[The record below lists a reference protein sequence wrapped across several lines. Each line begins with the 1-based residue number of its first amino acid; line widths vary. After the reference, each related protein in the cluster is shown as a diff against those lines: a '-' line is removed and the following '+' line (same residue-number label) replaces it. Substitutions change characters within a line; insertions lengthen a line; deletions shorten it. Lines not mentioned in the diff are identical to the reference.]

1 MLTLKKIYLI
11 AQDVINI
18 FLFLEYIASDYPRHD
33 FLPKY
38 TQIYQ
43 TEADP
48 GGGGPPP
55 PKLKKIRF
63 FGLKS
68 WIFTR
73 NTPKIFAPP
82 SARRKFFKI
91 QDPPLPKYTQIHYF
105 LLFLLFWDVLWIIND
120 LLALLSLFVHEFKHH
135 SKVFRNNIKRSRSRS
150 SLLQSRIYPNIP
162 FSILLRYT
170 LSLNP
175 PYRVVGPCSLQ
186 GPTTLYG
193 RLSIS
198 VNAHFTRFL

>member
-33 FLPKY
+33 F
-38 TQIYQ
+38 
-43 TEADP
+43 
-48 GGGGPPP
+48 
-55 PKLKKIRF
+55 
-63 FGLKS
+63 
-68 WIFTR
+68 
-73 NTPKIFAPP
+73 
-82 SARRKFFKI
+82 
-91 QDPPLPKYTQIHYF
+91 LPKYTQIHYF